1 MPNMVKMKF
10 QVGDKH
16 VERDVPDFDWE
27 AFRGNMLNA
36 EAYARKCYFAAV
48 QRISREIYEGKN
60 QTSETHLASM
70 EAVLG
75 RSLFY
80 TQQEIENWFELQKW
94 ERCQFQRDMASA
106 LPILKDAILK
116 LAAAKESPYS
126 GKDRAILEKHIVD
139 VLDDS
144 HDEIAVYLFSKLDV
158 QPKPVELADL
168 G

>member
-10 QVGDKH
+10 QVGNRH

-27 AFRGNMLNA
+27 AFRGNMPNA
-36 EAYARKCYFAAV
+36 EAFARKSYFAAV
-48 QRISREIYEGKN
+48 QRFIREIDEAKN
-60 QTSETHLASM
+60 QTSEAHLASM

-80 TQQEIENWFELQKW
+80 NQQEVGKWFDRQDW
-94 ERCQFQRDMASA
+94 SRCEFKTDMASA
-106 LPILKDAILK
+106 VPQLKDAILN

-126 GKDRAILEKHIVD
+126 GKAREKLEKYIMA

-144 HDEIAVYLFSKLDV
+144 HDEIAVYLLYKLDV
-158 QPKPVELADL
+158 QPDPVQLADL
-168 G
+168 

>member
-10 QVGDKH
+10 QVGGKH

-36 EAYARKCYFAAV
+36 EAFARKGYFVAV
-48 QRISREIYEGKN
+48 QRIIREIEEGKN
-60 QTSETHLASM
+60 QTSEAHLASM
-70 EAVLG
+70 ETVLG

-80 TQQEIENWFELQKW
+80 SQQEIGSWFDLQKW
-94 ERCQFQRDMASA
+94 ERCEFQRDMASA

-126 GKDRAILEKHIVD
+126 EKDRAILGKHILD
-139 VLDDS
+139 VLNNS
-144 HDEIAVYLFSKLDV
+144 HDEIAVYLFSKLYV
-158 QPKPVELADL
+158 QPKPVQLADL